1 MAVPAKVRTRVKEL
15 RAQITYHNERYYGAD
30 EPEVSDAEYDELVRE
45 LQRLEA
51 EHPELVTA
59 DSPTQQ
65 PGAATQSTFA
75 PVEHIV
81 PLLSL
86 DNVFNREDLGAW
98 ADRVYRDVGTDV
110 TFVCEPKMDGLAV
123 SLLYEAGRL
132 VRGATRGDGRVGEDV
147 TENVRT
153 IDDAP
158 KQLKGKRVPSRVE
171 VRGEVYMRIDAFE
184 RLNQS
189 QAAAGRP
196 VFMNPRN
203 AAAGSLRMKDVSIT
217 ASRELSLY
225 CYQLGVQEGGPKL
238 TSHHQTLAWMQELG
252 FQVNPEIVQRTDI
265 DGVFEQC
272 STLQERRHGLGYEI
286 DGVVIKVDDLGQRA
300 ELGFTSKAPRW
311 AIAFK
316 FPPEERTT
324 VLRDI
329 EVSIGRTGRATP
341 FAMLQPVFVGGVTVT
356 TATLHNEDEVARRD
370 VRPGDTVT
378 VRRAGDVIPEVVG
391 PILSKRPKGTKP
403 WKFPK
408 DCPRCGWAL
417 VRVEGEANHMC
428 VNPDCP
434 AKQWQGIIHFASRGA
449 MDIEGLG
456 EERVAQFVDNDVIV
470 DAADLYS
477 LTADRLEELPR
488 LGPKSAQLLIDAID
502 GSRSRPLWRL
512 LVALGIPHVGPTAA
526 QALAK
531 RLRNLDRIAAAPT
544 EELVDVDGVGTIIAE
559 SLHRWF
565 DDERHRAFVEKLRAA
580 GVSLEDTAPV
590 DEGPQLEPTLAG
602 MTFVLTGTLP
612 NHTREDAT
620 AAIEAR
626 GGKVT
631 GSVSKKTSYVVVG
644 DTPGSKLAKAEQL
657 GVTVLDENAF
667 VALLTE
673 GPDSVPTTP

>member
-1 MAVPAKVRTRVKEL
+1 MAVPAKVRTRVDDL
-15 RAQITYHNERYYGAD
+15 RAQIAYHDDRYYGAD
-30 EPEVSDAEYDELVRE
+30 APEISDSEYDELVRD
-45 LQRLEA
+45 LRRLEA

-59 DSPTQQ
+59 ESPTQQ
-65 PGAATQSTFA
+65 PGAATRSTFA
-75 PVEHIV
+75 PVQHIV
-81 PLLSL
+81 AMLSL
-86 DNVFNREDLGAW
+86 DNVFDRDELVAW
-98 ADRVYRDVGTDV
+98 VDRVYRAVGSDV

-123 SLLYEAGRL
+123 SLLYEGGRL

-153 IDDAP
+153 VDDVP
-158 KQLKGKRVPSRVE
+158 ERLKGPRLPTRLE

-184 RLNQS
+184 RLNAS
-189 QAAAGRP
+189 QGAAGRP

-203 AAAGSLRMKDVSIT
+203 AAAGSLRMNDVSIT
-217 ASRELSLY
+217 ASRELSAY

-238 TSHHQTLAWMQELG
+238 TSHHQTLEWMRELG
-252 FQVNPEIVQRTDI
+252 FQVNPEILQRTDV
-265 DGVFEQC
+265 DGVYDVC
-272 STLQERRHGLGYEI
+272 SSFQERRHRLGYEI
-286 DGVVIKVDDLGQRA
+286 DGVVIKVDDLAQRA
-300 ELGFTSKAPRW
+300 ELGSTSKAPRW
-311 AIAFK
+311 AVAFK

-324 VLRDI
+324 RLRDI

-341 FAMLQPVFVGGVTVT
+341 FAMLEPVFVGGVTVT

-391 PILSKRPKGTKP
+391 PILAKRPRGTKP
-403 WKFPK
+403 WTFPK
-408 DCPRCGWAL
+408 DCPRCGRPL

-428 VNPDCP
+428 VNPGCP

-449 MDIEGLG
+449 MDIEGVG
-456 EERVAQFVDNDVIV
+456 EERVAQFVDTGLIG
-470 DAADLYS
+470 DAADLYA
-477 LTADRLEELPR
+477 LTAPRIEELPR
-488 LGPKSAQLLIDAID
+488 LGPKSAQLLVDAID
-502 GSRSRPLWRL
+502 ASRSQPLWRL

-531 RLRNLDRIAAAPT
+531 RWRGLDRIAGAT
-544 EELVDVDGVGTIIAE
+544 IEELVDVDGVGTIIAE

-565 DDERHRAFVEKLRAA
+565 ADERHRALVEKLRAA
-580 GVSLEDTAPV
+580 RVSFDDPTPAGEEPAF
-590 DEGPQLEPTLAG
+590 EPTLAG

-612 NHTREDAT
+612 NHTREEAT

-631 GSVSKKTSYVVVG
+631 GSVSKKTSYVVAG
-644 DTPGSKLAKAEQL
+644 DTPGSKLAKAESL
-657 GVTVLDENAF
+657 GVPVLDENGF

-673 GPDSVPTTP
+673 GPPPTTP